1 MGTEDPPN
9 LDLRSWVAV
18 AAVPIGHPRVVTVL
32 MPRLA
37 HQRLPNGVAVVAPQ
51 TVAQVEQVRPTAVV
65 EEQTLVLAAVALVL
79 TAHPFL
85 PTLVETVVSVNQV
98 ISRVTPWLPTVQ
110 VVAAVDGPAQVRAV
124 RALVTAEEATMQATV
139 QPIAAAAVVAEV
151 TLTTGMAATAGPVS
165 SSFAL
170 QASTTTIGR
179 SQHGSTLRP
188 KIKAEL

>member
-1 MGTEDPPN
+1 M
-9 LDLRSWVAV
+9 
-18 AAVPIGHPRVVTVL
+18 AVPIGHPRVVTVQ

-37 HQRLPNGVAVVAPQ
+37 HQRLPNGVAAVAPQ

-79 TAHPFL
+79 TAHPYL

-139 QPIAAAAVVAEV
+139 QPIAAAEVVAVV

-170 QASTTTIGR
+170 QAWTTTIGR
-179 SQHGSTLRP
+179 SPHGSTLHP